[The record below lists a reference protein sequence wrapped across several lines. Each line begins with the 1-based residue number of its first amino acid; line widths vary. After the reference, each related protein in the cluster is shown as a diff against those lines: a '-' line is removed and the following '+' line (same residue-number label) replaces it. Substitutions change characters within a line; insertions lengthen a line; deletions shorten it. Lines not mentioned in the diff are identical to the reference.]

1 MIKINK
7 LLKKETYSKITLKYV
22 LFINILVWLS
32 CPIWHNFIFIFDFQ
46 DIEGLDKKSEPAN
59 FNFKNWI
66 SADYQLS
73 VEKYLINHN
82 PISPFFIRLKNQIDY
97 SLFEEINISNGI
109 VCKDFYLFQK
119 DYIDA
124 YVGTDFIGKESLR
137 AYVEKMKFV
146 QDTLQRLH
154 KEFIYIQAPDKA
166 TFYPEFLPDSIQ
178 QKVTNQTNY
187 NELNK
192 LIVEYKINYIDFVPY
207 FLKAKKT
214 SEYPLFTQTGIHWSI
229 YSTVLVMDSLNRY
242 IERNMNIDIPNI
254 YYDDIEVG
262 YARLG
267 DADLE
272 GMSNL
277 LFTISDIKYGY
288 PNYKFE
294 PRENKDAPYVTLISD
309 SYLGGLYW
317 GNWFQSFNKE
327 SQFWFYNKSMY
338 SLVDRDRIHKYQLDQ
353 NAIINKSDI
362 VIVSCNKPN
371 IRGTSWD
378 FIDEMYDYYK
388 YGKRVVDNEVRVEFL
403 RRVDSCKVKLSDSEI
418 SKAGKYMESQN
429 VSLDSAKVIYSI
441 WKMNQFIF

>member
-1 MIKINK
+1 MIKIKK
-7 LLKKETYSKITLKYV
+7 LLKKETYSKITLKYI

-82 PISPFFIRLKNQIDY
+82 PISPFFVRLKNQIDY

-154 KEFIYIQAPDKA
+154 KEFIYVQAPDKA

-272 GMSNL
+272 GMSNYCL
-277 LFTISDIKYGY
+277 RLVILNMDTQITNLNQEKIK
-288 PNYKFE
+288 
-294 PRENKDAPYVTLISD
+294 
-309 SYLGGLYW
+309 
-317 GNWFQSFNKE
+317 
-327 SQFWFYNKSMY
+327 M
-338 SLVDRDRIHKYQLDQ
+338 
-353 NAIINKSDI
+353 
-362 VIVSCNKPN
+362 
-371 IRGTSWD
+371 
-378 FIDEMYDYYK
+378 
-388 YGKRVVDNEVRVEFL
+388 L
-403 RRVDSCKVKLSDSEI
+403 RMLR
-418 SKAGKYMESQN
+418 
-429 VSLDSAKVIYSI
+429 
-441 WKMNQFIF
+441 